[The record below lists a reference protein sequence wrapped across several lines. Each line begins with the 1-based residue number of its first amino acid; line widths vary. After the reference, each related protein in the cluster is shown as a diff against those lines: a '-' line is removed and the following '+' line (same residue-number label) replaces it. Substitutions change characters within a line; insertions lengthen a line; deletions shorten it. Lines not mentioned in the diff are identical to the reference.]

1 MKPGDRVKK
10 IRKEAGL
17 TQEKFGERLGVSKVA
32 ISKIESKVNSLSDQ
46 MCRSICREF
55 NINKEWLLTGEGEM
69 RTRRST
75 DLIMQLSDEYG
86 LDSLEIAILREYVQL
101 APETK
106 KRFRAYLTAISERLT
121 AADEDERE
129 NS

>member
-1 MKPGDRVKK
+1 MR
-10 IRKEAGL
+10 
-17 TQEKFGERLGVSKVA
+17 
-32 ISKIESKVNSLSDQ
+32 
-46 MCRSICREF
+46 RSICREF

-69 RTRRST
+69 RTHRST
-75 DLIMQLSDEYG
+75 DLIMRLSDEYG

-101 APETK
+101 TPETK

-121 AADEDERE
+121 TADEDERE